1 VIDADYQPTGKEIL
15 KSVHP
20 GARVVTIPD
29 SGHFVMLEQPAA
41 FNEVLQSELQRISAA
56 GTNQT
61 GGLDWENEKKS
72 IS

>member
-1 VIDADYQPTGKEIL
+1 MEAFRQ
-15 KSVHP
+15 
-20 GARVVTIPD
+20 ARELDPD
-29 SGHFVMLEQPAA
+29 IAGL
-41 FNEVLQSELQRISAA
+41 VLQSELQRISAA